1 MDNPN
6 DYDIRANLM
15 WAATNALNV
24 WIGQGVPQDWSSHR
38 MGYALTAQFGLDHAQ
53 TYAILPGVMTYMF
66 KEKQVKLARMG
77 GSCFWYYGWNG
88 RGKGA

>member
-1 MDNPN
+1 MKVIYEEGLKVLDNPH

-38 MGYALTAQFGLDHAQ
+38 MGYALTAQ
-53 TYAILPGVMTYMF
+53 
-66 KEKQVKLARMG
+66 LAWTMHRRWQYF
-77 GSCFWYYGWNG
+77 C
-88 RGKGA
+88 RAL